1 MCVRLLQLNPG
12 RDAGIKPRVSPRT
25 RGQQLSE
32 ALRTLDE
39 GGAGDHDPESLCRHN
54 PRPHRSLPD
63 FANQGRHPLRG
74 LVLLHT
80 PIHGFADSPV
90 AKCLHPFQ
98 GWTGAW
104 LNASTLFRV
113 WTGAWLN
120 ASTLSGLDRR
130 W

>member
-1 MCVRLLQLNPG
+1 VCVRLLQLNPG

-90 AKCLHPFQ
+90 AKCLHPF
-98 GWTGAW
+98 
-104 LNASTLFRV
+104 RV
-113 WTGAWLN
+113 GPALVETIR
-120 ASTLSGLDRR
+120 TKSGCEETAVQKSSAKL
-130 W
+130 